1 MTTYR
6 TISDTEIAVDAPL
19 TQQLMQALKD
29 NDTATAEGSAGA
41 PRIQH
46 VALEGCDG
54 TPSAGDYVINSA
66 TIFSETQGNDDQVLF
81 KFRKA
86 GAYKIGIYL
95 VAGEGVGSNFDVTAN
110 VYKSTDNGSSYG
122 SSLYNVT
129 ADASSANTTND
140 ADYDITVTAN
150 DWAKIA
156 VTTTTGRFRLAVII
170 GVADENAIFGVDCIR
185 INNFS

>member
-1 MTTYR
+1 MTTY
-6 TISDTEIAVDAPL
+6 TAISDTQVAVDAPL

-29 NDTATAEGSAGA
+29 NGTATAEGSAGA

-54 TPSAGDYVINSA
+54 TPAAGNYVINSA
-66 TIFSETQGNDDQVLF
+66 TIFSETQGNDDEVLF

-86 GAYKIGIYL
+86 GVYKIGIYL
-95 VAGEGVGSNFDVTAN
+95 VAGEGVGSNFDVDAN

-122 SSLYNVT
+122 SSLYSFT
-129 ADASSANTTND
+129 ADASSSNTTRD
-140 ADYDITVTAN
+140 EDYNITVAAN
-150 DWAKIA
+150 DWAKIR
-156 VTTTTGRFRLAVII
+156 VTTITGRFRLAVII
-170 GVADENAIFGVDCIR
+170 GVADENAIFGVDCVR